1 MVHSSRKL
9 DRNCEARRCGT
20 DGRHFLGQ
28 TAVSFPEVQQEALA
42 HDATHRNRESD
53 RNLDVIDLRWMRVFK
68 GNPGI
73 LK

>member
-1 MVHSSRKL
+1 M
-9 DRNCEARRCGT
+9 
-20 DGRHFLGQ
+20 GQ

-53 RNLDVIDLRWMRVFK
+53 RNLNVIDLRWMREFK
-68 GNPGI
+68 RNPGI